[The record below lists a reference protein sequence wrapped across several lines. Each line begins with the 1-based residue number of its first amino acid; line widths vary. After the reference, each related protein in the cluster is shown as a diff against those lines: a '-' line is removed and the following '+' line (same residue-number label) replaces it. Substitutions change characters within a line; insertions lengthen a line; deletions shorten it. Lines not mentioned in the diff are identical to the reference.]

1 MAANLVED
9 KLAVYRVVPEKGLYL
24 FLCDVLC
31 TSSRAD
37 VQMESHAASN
47 DPGNSTSSCL

>member
-9 KLAVYRVVPEKGLYL
+9 KLAVYRVVSEKGLYL

-31 TSSRAD
+31 SSSRAD
-37 VQMESHAASN
+37 VQMESHTASK
-47 DPGNSTSSCL
+47 DPGNSTGSSL